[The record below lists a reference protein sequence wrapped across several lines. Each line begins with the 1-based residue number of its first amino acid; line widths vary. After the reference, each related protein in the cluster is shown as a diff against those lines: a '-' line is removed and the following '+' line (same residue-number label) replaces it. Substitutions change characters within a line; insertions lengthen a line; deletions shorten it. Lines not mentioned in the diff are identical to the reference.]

1 MNLHKSNFIG
11 NIARNTGPFL
21 SHLLLGNRRVQFTRK
36 ILAYLNY
43 LMGKGSGTGAEL
55 RSEVAIAKKVIFR
68 DDPIIFDVGGN
79 IGIWSIYLR
88 EILHSGHIFI
98 FEPQP
103 VCQQHIVKAK
113 IQGSSLICAAVGETK
128 GLLNLYSSSETDGSA
143 SLHAR
148 NDSYFQ
154 DKEYQ
159 SSTVNVIKLDDF
171 IAEHKL
177 GFIDYIKFDI
187 EGHEF
192 FALKGL
198 AHTLTSQQIGA
209 MSFEFGSGNLNSR
222 TCFRDFWKMLNE
234 DFYIYRMTPSCSL
247 IQISSYYEDLE
258 YYRGVTNYLAILKNH
273 PFQSSNASAVSAI
286 HEG

>member
-1 MNLHKSNFIG
+1 MDLHKSNFIG
-11 NIARNTGPFL
+11 NIAKSVSPVL
-21 SHLLLGNRRVQFTRK
+21 SRLLLGNRRLQFTRK
-36 ILAYLNY
+36 ILAYINY
-43 LMGKGSGTGAEL
+43 LMGKGSGTGTEL
-55 RSEVAIAKKVIFR
+55 QSEVVIARKVIFR
-68 DDPIIFDVGGN
+68 EEPIIFDVGGN
-79 IGIWSIYLR
+79 IGIWSMYLR

-103 VCQQHIVKAK
+103 VCQQRIAKAK
-113 IQGSSLICAAVGETK
+113 ISKSTLICAAVGEIN
-128 GLLNLYSSSETDGSA
+128 GQLDLYSSSETDGSA
-143 SLHAR
+143 SLHTR

-154 DKEYQ
+154 DKEYH
-159 SSTVNVIKLDDF
+159 SSAVNVIKLDDF
-171 IAEHKL
+171 IAENKL

-198 AHTLTSQQIGA
+198 AYAFMSKKIGA
-209 MSFEFGSGNLNSR
+209 ISFEFGSGNLNSR

-234 DFYIYRMTPSCSL
+234 DFHICRMTPSCSL

-258 YYRGVTNYLAILKNH
+258 YYRGVTNYLAVLKNH
-273 PFQSSNASAVSAI
+273 PFQSCHASAVSAI